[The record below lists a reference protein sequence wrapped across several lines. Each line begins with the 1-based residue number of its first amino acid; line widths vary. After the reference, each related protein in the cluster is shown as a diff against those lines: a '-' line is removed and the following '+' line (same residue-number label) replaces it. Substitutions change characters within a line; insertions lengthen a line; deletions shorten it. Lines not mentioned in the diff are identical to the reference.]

1 MSQQTD
7 DYVVY
12 HKAEKMGYSALDIDN
27 LAIYTKRSTSG
38 AKGSRIWLIAGEG
51 SPRRYYLRATFLV
64 GAVEPSDKAEF
75 TSRVTG
81 TDGQLLDPMP
91 LLNNEAWFPSFVEE
105 QGRFAFGFNRIR
117 DAAVSTALRGILLEN
132 TLR

>member
-1 MSQQTD
+1 MH

-12 HKAEKMGYSALDIDN
+12 HKAEKMGYPALDIEN
-27 LAIYTKRSTSG
+27 LAIYTKKPTDG
-38 AKGSRIWLIAGEG
+38 TKGNRVWLIAGEG
-51 SPRRYYLRATFLV
+51 APRQYYLRATFLI
-64 GAVEPSDKAEF
+64 GTIEPSDKPAF

-91 LLNNEAWFPSFVEE
+91 SLNSEPWFPSFVEE
-105 QGRFAFGFNRIR
+105 QGRFAFGFNRIKNTT
-117 DAAVSTALRGILLEN
+117 AVEALRRILLAN